1 VRKLAPNLLA
11 VGLLPIAQL
20 SHLTDQEGNQMGLLD
35 GKVALLFGLANKHS
49 IAWGICESLHR
60 EGAQLAVSYGIE
72 RLEKRARPLAESVG
86 AKVIELCDVR
96 NDEQL
101 DHVFKRVEEE
111 HGKIDILIHSVAY
124 AQKDDLI
131 GRYVDTSREGFAT
144 ALDVS
149 VYSLVGMAKRAEP
162 LMAPGSSILT
172 MTYYGGVKVVPNYNI
187 MGICKAALEMSVRYL
202 SADLGPKQIRV
213 NAISAG
219 PIKTLAASGISDFN
233 RLLDIHA
240 GAAPLRPITARRQ
253 DGLRGNELLNTDRRG
268 RLGGTCAGRRDR
280 NGCLDRR

>member
-1 VRKLAPNLLA
+1 
-11 VGLLPIAQL
+11 
-20 SHLTDQEGNQMGLLD
+20 MGLLD

-240 GAAPLRPITARRQ
+240 GAAPLRRNVEIGEVGDTAVWLSSDWASAVTGQ
-253 DGLRGNELLNTDRRG
+253 IIYADSGWNI
-268 RLGGTCAGRRDR
+268 LGMSEPYDPVAAQKEKEEA
-280 NGCLDRR
+280 LKQAQAASS